1 MVFAWMAFVMGAR
14 AQFWINEV
22 FFNPPGPEDRPHE
35 FVELRGPANREL
47 TNIYFLAIEGD
58 ADGNP
63 GTVLNVFDLDGVRMG
78 GNGLLVLAQ
87 NSNSFIIH
95 SNAAALINTNGPG
108 FGDGGSSGAHH
119 RGKDGR
125 TDFESASITFMLV
138 RAAKQPRPGDDI
150 DENDDG
156 MTDGDAFA
164 SWTVFDSVGVLDSG
178 GAGDR
183 VYGRINFRRLDA
195 PDGGPPAA
203 TGTNVALTFTPAYVA
218 RLKNST
224 NWAATSWLAGDEMAL
239 TTRGWTLAAGVT
251 RPASYARKL
260 LNHAGAPN
268 FGAPTLPGILMHES
282 GGSTDLIEGGA
293 ADSYTLALNSRARGG
308 GLTVQVTA
316 PADVEVSIDGGRSF
330 GASRA
335 IKLAGTK
342 PVSVQVRALQDGFAG
357 AQTRPAAVT
366 HTIIRTGDPAAYPAS
381 TIIPPVVA
389 RVTDTSRVLMS
400 ELKVNPPGPD
410 DAPFEYVELRGT
422 PGATLA
428 NVQFVVID
436 GNAVPN
442 PGTVATAVDLAGVR
456 IGTNGLLVLAA
467 AGNPYATLPG
477 TTVLPVPQFLRT
489 NDGGLRNGA
498 ATFMLVSTTNDIPEG
513 TDLDAGDN
521 GRPEGLPEDAII
533 VDSLAWRDGDGA
545 GIIYTAAEL
554 LVANRTPDA
563 ATRFQNNDTPN
574 SAAAWFGGNLDGTNG
589 ASLLYD
595 PKHVSTNFPLGTAL
609 SPGVLNNSAPQ
620 ISPLPAFPA
629 SIGDPTTP
637 LIAFTISDAESPVA
651 ALAVSVVSSN
661 QAVVAS
667 SNLLLSGTGAART
680 LTVQPN
686 GVGYATITVR
696 VSDGQLTGER
706 SFELAASADARGNGR
721 FHSGASDGST
731 AFAINP
737 EWMLMGDDENQ
748 IIRLYSRSN
757 SGPAVKVFDLNP
769 FLGLTDFYDDGR
781 PKEVDIEGSTVMGNR
796 IFWTGSHSHAGDAE
810 VRTNRARIFATDIML
825 AGSNSTLTF
834 LGHYDFLKHDLL
846 AWDAAGAHGLGADHY
861 GLVASS
867 EPGID
872 PKSPDGSGFNIEGL
886 TMSPDDTDTA
896 FLCFRAPLVPPGA
909 RTRALIVPVTN
920 FTTLA
925 ISGAAPG
932 AARFGTPIELD
943 LGGRGIRSIEG
954 SGTNYL
960 LVTGPPGPSSNA
972 PPLDFKLFTWTGSPT
987 DTPRQHAG
995 DLSGLNPEGIVAP
1008 PPLPWTATSQV
1019 QILSDNGITVY
1030 YGDDI
1035 EAKHLAVREFK
1046 KSRTDW
1052 ITLGAVVP
1060 PPPVLVG
1067 LKRARGG
1074 GVVIE
1079 WRSQPGT
1086 TYRVQTK
1093 GSLADSKWA
1102 DLPGDVTATNVISSM
1117 PVPDTVAPGSF
1128 FRVVATE

>member
-1 MVFAWMAFVMGAR
+1 MAVATGAR

-22 FFNPPGPEDRPHE
+22 FFNPPGPDDRPHE
-35 FVELRGPANREL
+35 FVELRGPANRVL

-87 NSNSFIIH
+87 NSNSFLIH
-95 SNAAALINTNGPG
+95 SNAVALINTNGPG
-108 FGDGGSSGAHH
+108 FGDGGSSGTHH
-119 RGKDGR
+119 HGKDGR

-150 DENDDG
+150 DGNDDG
-156 MTDGDAFA
+156 VPDGDEFA
-164 SWTVFDSVGVLDSG
+164 GWTVFDSVGVLDSS

-195 PDGGPPAA
+195 PEGGPPAT
-203 TGTNVALTFTPAYVA
+203 TGTNIALAFTPAYVA

-224 NWAATSWLAGDEMAL
+224 NWTATAWLAADEMTL
-239 TTRGWTLAAGVT
+239 TARGWTLASRVT

-260 LNHAGAPN
+260 LNHVGAPN
-268 FGAPTLPGILMHES
+268 FGAVALPGILMRES
-282 GGSTDLIEGGA
+282 AGSTDLVEGGA
-293 ADSYTLALNSRARGG
+293 ADVYTLALNAKARGG
-308 GLTVQVTA
+308 GLTVQITA
-316 PADVEVSIDGGRSF
+316 PPNVEVSVDGGRTY
-330 GASRA
+330 GASRLV
-335 IKLAGTK
+335 KLAGTR
-342 PVSVQVRALQDGFAG
+342 PVAVQVRALQDGFAS
-357 AQTRPAAVT
+357 AQSRPAAIT
-366 HTIIRTGDPAAYPAS
+366 HTVIRTGDAAAYPAS
-381 TIIPPVVA
+381 TVFPPLIA

-422 PGATLA
+422 PAAVLT
-428 NVQFVVID
+428 NMHFIVID
-436 GNAVPN
+436 GNALPG

-456 IGTNGLLVLAA
+456 IGTNGLLLLAA
-467 AGNPYATLPG
+467 TGNPYATLPG
-477 TTVLPVPQFLRT
+477 TTVLPVPQFLRAS
-489 NDGGLRNGA
+489 DGGLRNGS

-513 TDLDAGDN
+513 ADLDAGDN
-521 GRPEGLPEDAII
+521 GRPEGLPDDAII

-545 GIIYTAAEL
+545 GIIYTEAEL
-554 LVANRTPDA
+554 VVAHRTPDA
-563 ATRFQNNDTPN
+563 ATRFQNDDTPN
-574 SAAAWFGGNLDGTNG
+574 SASAWFGGNLDGTNG

-609 SPGVLNNSAPQ
+609 SPGVTNNSAPQ
-620 ISPLPAFPA
+620 ISALAAFTA

-637 LIAFTISDAESPVA
+637 LIAFTISDAESPIA

-661 QAVVAS
+661 QAVVADT
-667 SNLLLSGTGAART
+667 NLLLSGTGAART
-680 LTVQPN
+680 LAVHPH

-696 VSDGQLTGER
+696 VSDGRLTGER
-706 SFELAASADARGNGR
+706 SFEIAVSEDTRGVGR

-731 AFAINP
+731 AFAINS

-748 IIRLYSRSN
+748 VIRLYSRSN

-769 FLGLTDFYDDGR
+769 FLDLTDFYDDGR
-781 PKEVDIEGSTVMGNR
+781 PKEVDIEGSTVVGNR

-810 VRTNRARIFATDIML
+810 VRTNRARIFATDIAL
-825 AGSNSTLTF
+825 AGTNTTLAF
-834 LGHYDFLKHDLL
+834 VGHYDFLKHDLL
-846 AWDAAGAHGLGADHY
+846 AWDTAGAHGLGADYY

-886 TMSPDDTDTA
+886 VMAPNDTNTA

-943 LGGRGIRSIEG
+943 LGGRGVRSIEG
-954 SGTNYL
+954 SGTNFL
-960 LVTGPPGPSSNA
+960 LVTGPPGPASNA
-972 PPLDFKLFTWTGSPT
+972 PPLDFKLFTWTGSPA
-987 DTPRQHAG
+987 DTPRQLAA
-995 DLSGLNPEGIVAP
+995 DLTGLNPEGIVAP
-1008 PPLPWTATSQV
+1008 PPLPWTANSQV
-1019 QILSDNGITVY
+1019 QILSDNGVTVY

-1035 EAKHLAVREFK
+1035 EAKHLTVREYK
-1046 KSRTDW
+1046 KCRTDW
-1052 ITLGAVVP
+1052 VTLGAVVP
-1060 PPPVLVG
+1060 LPPLLVG
-1067 LKRARGG
+1067 LKRAGG
-1074 GVVIE
+1074 GAMIE

-1093 GSLADSKWA
+1093 GSLADSKWT
-1102 DLPGDVTATNVISSM
+1102 DLPGDVIATSSISSK
-1117 PVPDTVAPGSF
+1117 PVPLTVAPGSF
-1128 FRVVATE
+1128 FRVIATE